1 MKPETLYENLNSVDE
16 QLLER
21 SETAKAPRRR
31 PWWMGAVAA
40 ALVAVVALGAAFWP
54 KGSPLGVEAHAIETA
69 AYPEMAPYPDEA
81 DYVDQATGEYDNE
94 GFNQAHDAWWESK
107 QALLPEEGYADGLDS
122 FFQKSIPVF
131 LGGKEGEN
139 AAYSPVNVYMALA
152 MLAELT
158 DGASRQ
164 QILDLLGSDSLEA
177 LRQQAQA
184 VWRAQ
189 YQNDGATTTIL
200 ASSVWLDEDI
210 SYNQETMQTLAES
223 YYASSYQGQMG
234 SEEYSQLLR
243 EWLNDQT
250 GGLLE
255 EQVESV
261 EMKPEDVLALAT
273 TLYYKA
279 RWADEFSPENTSP
292 QTFHAP
298 SGDVEVDFMH
308 QTMEESYYQ
317 GENFGVVR
325 KGLQN
330 SGAMWLILPDE
341 GTTPEQLLEQGDALE
356 PLLAEYNWEDWETR
370 TVHLSLPKFDVVSE
384 TDLLDGLEALGVT
397 DVMDPA
403 ASDFSP
409 LTSEIKGLYLSSAQ
423 HAVRVT
429 TDEEGVEAAAYTVF
443 SLSATSAE
451 EMPEELDFVLDRP
464 FLFAITSQ
472 DGLPLFVGAV
482 NHP

>member
-69 AYPEMAPYPDEA
+69 VYPEMAPYPDEA

-122 FFQKSIPVF
+122 FFQESIPVF

-243 EWLNDQT
+243 EWLNDQWSAGRAGGGRGAET
-250 GGLLE
+250 GGRAG
-255 EQVESV
+255 
-261 EMKPEDVLALAT
+261 PGHHPVLQGPLGRRV
-273 TLYYKA
+273 LP
-279 RWADEFSPENTSP
+279 REHQPPNLPRP
-292 QTFHAP
+292 QRRRGGGLHAP
-298 SGDVEVDFMH
+298 DPG
-308 QTMEESYYQ
+308 
-317 GENFGVVR
+317 GELLPGGELR
-325 KGLQN
+325 R
-330 SGAMWLILPDE
+330 GAQR
-341 GTTPEQLLEQGDALE
+341 TAEQRRHVA
-356 PLLAEYNWEDWETR
+356 
-370 TVHLSLPKFDVVSE
+370 H
-384 TDLLDGLEALGVT
+384 
-397 DVMDPA
+397 PA
-403 ASDFSP
+403 
-409 LTSEIKGLYLSSAQ
+409 
-423 HAVRVT
+423 
-429 TDEEGVEAAAYTVF
+429 
-443 SLSATSAE
+443 
-451 EMPEELDFVLDRP
+451 
-464 FLFAITSQ
+464 
-472 DGLPLFVGAV
+472 
-482 NHP
+482 